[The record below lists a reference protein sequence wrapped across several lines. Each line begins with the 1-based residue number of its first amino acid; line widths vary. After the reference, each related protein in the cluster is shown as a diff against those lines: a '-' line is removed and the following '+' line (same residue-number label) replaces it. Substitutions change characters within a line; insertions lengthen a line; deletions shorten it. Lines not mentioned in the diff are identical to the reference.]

1 MTDNRVTPLTERSL
15 PWGILG
21 RTFNSDAGIG
31 TAEMLSSA
39 GLADWDIALEPVPL
53 PEGYWNDK
61 PEFWITK
68 RSGVNPEGRDILGT
82 HSKRYNA
89 LSNEELFDFGDGLLD
104 GGSWVSAG
112 SFKGGRVVFGTLK
125 LDHKGSVN
133 GSQMDPYLLVS
144 TSHDGSLA
152 VQASTTMIN
161 PWCLNTLIA
170 AIKGASQKF
179 KIRHTQTLQGRMIA
193 AREALGL
200 SATYVDLWSEF
211 MTPLADTEVTDERF
225 DEIINKA
232 FAPAEDASKSAVT
245 RWDKT
250 YEDLIDIWY
259 GETVK
264 DTPFANTQFGVW
276 NALNEHHGWA
286 MSGRGDN
293 KVENVAAARSGFS
306 PVWNAENDRLLAIAR
321 SA

>member
-1 MTDNRVTPLTERSL
+1 MTDNRVTPLAERSL

-21 RTFNSDAGIG
+21 RTFNAGEGVG
-31 TAEMLSSA
+31 TAEMLRSA
-39 GLADWDIALEPVPL
+39 GLSDWDLQVEEVPL

-61 PEFWITK
+61 PEFWVTK
-68 RSGVNPEGRDILGT
+68 RSGVNPQGRDILGT

-104 GGSWVSAG
+104 GGEWVSAG

-125 LDHKGSVN
+125 LDKTASVN
-133 GSQMDPYLLVS
+133 GSEMDAYLLVS

-161 PWCLNTLIA
+161 PWCFNTLIA
-170 AIKGASQKF
+170 AIRSASQKF
-179 KIRHTQTLQGRMIA
+179 KIRHTQTLQGRMLA

-200 SATYVDLWSEF
+200 SSNYVDLWAEF
-211 MTPLADTEVTDERF
+211 MTPLADTEVTDDRF
-225 DEIINKA
+225 DQIINAA
-232 FAPAEDASKSAVT
+232 FAPAEDASKSAIT

-250 YEDLIDIWY
+250 YEDLVSIWY

-264 DTPFANTQFGVW
+264 DTPFANTQFGLW
-276 NALNEHHGWA
+276 NTLNEHHGWA